1 MRSLLLLLSAL
12 ACFGCFGCSD
22 DLRAAEEGFT
32 SHEITGMVHMP
43 LWAAGADGK
52 SYRLRHATFEIAGAA
67 MFTVGDRDLR
77 EPDAESLV
85 TTVPGGSYNMYLRP
99 GWELV
104 ERSADGQEQ
113 VKAATLSSR
122 NPIAFEI
129 GRTLDARI
137 VLTLRT
143 GDKDVIFG
151 GASPVKV
158 TSIDTDAHN
167 AL

>member
-1 MRSLLLLLSAL
+1 MRSLFLLLSAL
-12 ACFGCFGCSD
+12 SLMACSD
-22 DLRAAEEGFT
+22 DLRAAEEGFAT
-32 SHEITGMVHMP
+32 NEITGTVHMP
-43 LWAAGADGK
+43 LAAQGTDGK

-77 EPDAESLV
+77 KPDAETL
-85 TTVPGGSYNMYLRP
+85 TATVPAGNYSMYLRS

-104 ERSADGQEQ
+104 ERSADGKEQ
-113 VKAATLSSR
+113 VTAATLASD

-137 VLTLRT
+137 VLTLRA
-143 GDKDVIFG
+143 GDKDVVFG
-151 GASPVKV
+151 GASPMKV
-158 TSIDTDAHN
+158 TSVSHDADN